1 MADDPEPQQRSS
13 ADAAKTAA
21 FAAVE
26 DRLRAILAPLRS
38 KLVATRDRPGDLAL
52 EIPGLEGKPWGYVAG
67 IRRGKRYV
75 SYHLMSVYANP
86 EVAESMSLELRRRMQ
101 GKSCFNFTH
110 VDEPLFAELARITQD
125 GLEPHLVHAREVDA
139 ARSQGRSR

>member
-1 MADDPEPQQRSS
+1 MTLTEDK
-13 ADAAKTAA
+13 KTGG

-26 DRLRAILAPLRS
+26 KRLREILEPLRS
-38 KLVATRDRPGDLAL
+38 RLVVTRDRPGDFAL

-75 SYHLMSVYANP
+75 SYYLMSVYADP
-86 EVAESMSLELRRRMQ
+86 AVLASMSPELKRRMQ

-110 VDEPLFAELARITQD
+110 VDEPLFTELARITVSTF
-125 GLEPHLVHAREVDA
+125 EAHVAHAREVDA
-139 ARSQGRSR
+139 ARSPAKSR